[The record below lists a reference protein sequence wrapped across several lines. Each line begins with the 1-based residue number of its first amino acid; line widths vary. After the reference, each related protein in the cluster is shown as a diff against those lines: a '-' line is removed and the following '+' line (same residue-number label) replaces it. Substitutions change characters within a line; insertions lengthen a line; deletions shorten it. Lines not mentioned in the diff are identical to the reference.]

1 MLITSKNFKWHDDLT
16 PTWNIE
22 EIQTQIS
29 TRVITNY
36 AKHCQSRECII
47 QTEVL
52 KSFPLSKN
60 LTLIF
65 HKKSMCIGSLASEY
79 NMLN

>member
-16 PTWNIE
+16 LTWNIK
-22 EIQTQIS
+22 EIYTQIS

-36 AKHCQSRECII
+36 AKHYQLRECIM

-52 KSFPLSKN
+52 KSFPFSKKQTLFFLKN
-60 LTLIF
+60 LCVLVP
-65 HKKSMCIGSLASEY
+65 
-79 NMLN
+79 